1 MKLRANPEAFN
12 PAPSSITVDISGG
25 RKITILPCSPD
36 FVPNIRNYLLQ
47 GMGFADSESATEA
60 AVNEAS
66 LLALRVLFGYVLD
79 DATLEIETPEL
90 QYPPTMQDL
99 AFDAKVPY
107 GLRVLAHARAINE
120 ELEGKAAR
128 RLISWQDITAVTEGA
143 FGITLKAEAAKN
155 A

>member
-1 MKLRANPEAFN
+1 MKLRANPEAFI

-79 DATLEIETPEL
+79 DAMLEIETPEL

-99 AFDAKVPY
+99 SDKVPY
-107 GLRVLAHARAINE
+107 GCRVLAHARAINE
-120 ELEGKAAR
+120 ELESKAAR